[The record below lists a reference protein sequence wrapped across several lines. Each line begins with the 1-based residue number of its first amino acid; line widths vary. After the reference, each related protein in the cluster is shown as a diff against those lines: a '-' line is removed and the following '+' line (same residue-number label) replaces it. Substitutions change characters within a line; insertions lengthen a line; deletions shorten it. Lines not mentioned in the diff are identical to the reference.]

1 MNLARRR
8 GLWIAGGVVVPSLFL
23 GAWIF
28 RGDETSFI
36 RSAAKESLGGGFL
49 PFDATLAGSLPHMPP
64 IQSDRVLNVESDFGH
79 VLQAARE
86 AGYRITHRHQ
96 YAIGERDA
104 SEPRLFFVAGRAYVQ
119 KGSDYEFGNAK
130 GKTVVGV
137 EYRPTLI
144 RHVAR
149 RFGLA
154 SSPGSNLYRFVFD
167 PTYLPQWGTP

>member
-1 MNLARRR
+1 
-8 GLWIAGGVVVPSLFL
+8 VVVPSVAL

-64 IQSDRVLNVESDFGH
+64 TQLDRVLNVEADFGH

-86 AGYRITHRHQ
+86 TGYRITHHHP
-96 YAIGERDA
+96 YAIGERG
-104 SEPRLFFVAGRAYVQ
+104 SNESRLFFVAGRAYVQ
-119 KGSDYEFGNAK
+119 KGSDYESGNAK
-130 GKTVVGV
+130 GRTVVGV

-144 RHVAR
+144 RHVAQ
-149 RFGLA
+149 RFGFA
-154 SSPGSNLYRFVFD
+154 RSPGSNLYRFVFD
-167 PTYLPQWGTP
+167 PIYLPQWGTP